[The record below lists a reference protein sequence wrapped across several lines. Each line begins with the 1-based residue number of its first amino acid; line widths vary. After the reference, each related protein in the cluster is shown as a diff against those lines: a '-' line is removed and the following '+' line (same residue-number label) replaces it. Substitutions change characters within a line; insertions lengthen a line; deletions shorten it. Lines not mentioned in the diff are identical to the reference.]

1 MNAIQPTEPMKRQDT
16 APIQPALQVRG
27 LTKYFGGVHALDG
40 VSLEV
45 LPGQCV
51 ALIGP
56 NGAGKS
62 TCFACLAGQH
72 APTAGQV
79 VWQGQSLLGLK
90 PAARQQVGVAR
101 TFQVAQ
107 TFEALTVLQNIQLVL
122 RDATAL
128 SWWDRLDQRER
139 ARAGQLAEQVGLQ
152 SLAQVTAANLPYG
165 AKKRLELAMAL
176 AGLSASGP
184 SLLLLDEPAA
194 GLAQSERADMMAL
207 VRQVASQG
215 VTVLYTEHNMD
226 AVFGVADR
234 VLVLMQGRLVADG
247 LPEQVAKDPLV
258 LQNYLGMDFKA
269 KRSGSD
275 NTAFEGVLPEV
286 PSLQVGVQTGVQDDK
301 ITVDAQVAVIP
312 SVSRVTLSEDRLM
325 VSQLN
330 AWYGQAQ
337 ALFDVSLQVNP
348 GEMVVLQGLNGAGK
362 SSLLQALIGVGPRV
376 TGRVDWSGQRMAGWP
391 AHQRAQAGLGF
402 VAEDR
407 RLFTGLSV
415 RENLWIA
422 ARGSTRTVMQQ
433 QFERVLTLFPVLG
446 QMLSRPASQMSGGE
460 QQMLAIARTLMTRP
474 RLLLLDEPCE
484 GIAPVLVQALRQAL
498 LQLRH
503 EGMSLLVAEQN
514 NILAVHAD
522 RVLQMVSGRLEASLT
537 LSPKTEPGM
546 PGDTLP

>member
-40 VSLEV
+40 ISFEV
-45 LPGQCV
+45 LAGQCV

-72 APTAGQV
+72 TPTAGQV
-79 VWQGQSLLGLK
+79 VWQGQSLLGQK
-90 PAARQQVGVAR
+90 PAARQQGGVAR

-122 RDATAL
+122 RDAAPL
-128 SWWDRLDQRER
+128 SWWDRLDQRET

-207 VRQVASQG
+207 VRQVAAQG

-247 LPEQVAKDPLV
+247 LPEQVAQDPLV
-258 LQNYLGMDFKA
+258 LQNYLGMDFKTHCA
-269 KRSGSD
+269 GSENTELESGLP
-275 NTAFEGVLPEV
+275 GVQ
-286 PSLQVGVQTGVQDDK
+286 SLQLGAHDEQ
-301 ITVDAQVAVIP
+301 ITVDAKLAVTP
-312 SVSRVTLSEDRLM
+312 PHSRVRMNEDRLE

-337 ALFDVSLQVNP
+337 ALFDVSFQVNP
-348 GEMVVLQGLNGAGK
+348 GEMLVLQGLNGAGK

-376 TGRVDWSGQRMAGWP
+376 TGRVDWSSQRMAGWP

-422 ARGSTRTVMQQ
+422 ARGPSRAVMQQ

-522 RVLQMVSGRLEASLT
+522 RVLLMVSGRLEASLT
-537 LSPKTEPGM
+537 LSPKTGPEM
-546 PGDTLP
+546 PGDKLP